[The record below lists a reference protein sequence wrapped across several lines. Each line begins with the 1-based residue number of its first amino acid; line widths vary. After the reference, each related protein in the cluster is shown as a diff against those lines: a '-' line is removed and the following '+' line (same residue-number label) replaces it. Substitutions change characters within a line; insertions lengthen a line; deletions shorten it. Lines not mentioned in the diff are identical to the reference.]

1 MMRTNTKK
9 FEVLKFIGS
18 HRDGVRSRDVEQF
31 IVTKLQ
37 HKTWDPKRR
46 AGLWNT
52 SLYGMSGHGGIYR
65 DHCIRVGDRWFLN
78 QKTREIVAKANPGE
92 MFFGKTA
99 TPSLADT
106 PCKSDVIHP
115 GTPEAKVMH
124 MPPLQDRP
132 VITPEVSAITDLKA
146 ARAKVLM
153 YKQAYDK
160 AAQYLLDAQ
169 AQEAAAATV
178 VKKVLGL

>member
-1 MMRTNTKK
+1 MRTNTKK
-9 FEVLKFIGS
+9 FEILKFIGQ
-18 HRDGVRSRDVEQF
+18 HRDGVRSRDVEKF
-31 IVTKLQ
+31 IVIELQ
-37 HKTWDPKRR
+37 GKKWDPKRR

-65 DHCIRVGDRWFLN
+65 DHCVRVGDRWFLN
-78 QKTREIVAKANPGE
+78 HKTREIVAKANPGE
-92 MFFGKTA
+92 MFFGKTS

-124 MPPLQDRP
+124 MPPLLDRP
-132 VITPEVSAITDLKA
+132 AITPEVRAITDLKA
-146 ARAKVLM
+146 ARGKVLV

-160 AAQYLLDAQ
+160 AAQALLDAQ
-169 AQEAAAATV
+169 AQEADAVRV